1 MTEVAAPVWNEI
13 AATQSLETPAA
24 KIAFKLDQEQLT
36 LMETLMIS
44 SLEER
49 RVLPRVALCL
59 PTFLPLLLENQAV
72 SQFLSQHPQY
82 RNALPEVDQA
92 QTAVEIA
99 TQDRRLTPKE
109 RSLLRRTLLSP
120 TSQQL
125 WLEAAT
131 AAAQT

>member
-1 MTEVAAPVWNEI
+1 
-13 AATQSLETPAA
+13 
-24 KIAFKLDQEQLT
+24 
-36 LMETLMIS
+36 LMIS